1 MVAFAVGLAVG
12 YFKPKDR
19 ISAERRLVESYAVY
33 STIINSVRAGD
44 EGKLVLIASKTRS
57 VYRVE
62 SKTDEIEFIKLNI
75 PAGTSKETLD
85 DSKSQ
90 DRKPQELTSRFALTN
105 QYLFVSNEQRLFENE
120 ETVQAFR
127 ATYPNS
133 TGRIIRLSTVGFN
146 NKMDEALV
154 SAWGY
159 CGGDCGGGGYY
170 LVRKKN
176 GIWKVEDEKLWIS

>member
-1 MVAFAVGLAVG
+1 MVVAFAVGLAVG
-12 YFKPKDR
+12 CAKPRR
-19 ISAERRLVESYAVY
+19 ISAETRLAESYAIY
-33 STIINSVRAGD
+33 STIINNSRAGH

-62 SKTDEIEFIKLNI
+62 STADEVEFIKRSI
-75 PAGTSKETLD
+75 PAGTSKETLVD
-85 DSKSQ
+85 FKSE
-90 DRKPQELTSRFALTN
+90 DRKPQELTVRFALTN
-105 QYLFVSNEQRLFENE
+105 QYLLVSNETRFFETE

-133 TGRIIRLSTVGFN
+133 TGRIICLSNVGFN
-146 NKMDEALV
+146 DKMDEALV
-154 SAWGY
+154 QAWGY

-170 LVRKKN
+170 LLRKKN